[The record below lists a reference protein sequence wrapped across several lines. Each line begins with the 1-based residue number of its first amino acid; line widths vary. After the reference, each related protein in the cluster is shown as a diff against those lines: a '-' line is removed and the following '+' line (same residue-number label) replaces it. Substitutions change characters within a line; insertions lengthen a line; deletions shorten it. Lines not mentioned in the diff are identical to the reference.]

1 MKDYHIG
8 YVIFLALVAAGGG
21 FLFGYDTAVISGTIG
36 QVTQLYGLNV
46 LQQGWYVGCAL
57 VGSILGVAAA
67 GTLSDRLGRKTAMVV
82 AAIMFTLSAVGCALC
97 NTFDQLVIYRIIGG
111 VGIGVASIVCPM
123 YISEIAITQFRGR
136 LVSTYQLAITIGF
149 VAAYLAN
156 FLLLQWSH
164 MVGEGSGMW
173 HKVMVDEVYRGMLG
187 LETVPAFLFFV
198 VIFLLPESPRW
209 LIVRGNSERAK
220 GIFGRI
226 YRREADC
233 ERQVTE
239 VAESVNSEEK
249 SDVSYLFSPGIRVA
263 LIAGLCIA
271 ILGQFMG
278 VNAVLY
284 YGPKIFEDAGL
295 SSGDSLFYQV
305 LVGMVNMLTTV
316 LALLIIDKVGRKQ
329 LVYYGVTGM
338 IVSLLLIATYF
349 SFGEAWHWSSIVM
362 LVFFLLYVFF
372 TAVSISAV
380 VWVLLSE
387 MYPTR
392 VRGLAMS
399 IAGFSLWIGTYL
411 VSQLTPWLL
420 ATATPSGTFI
430 IFAVM
435 CLPYLF
441 IMWRYIPETAG
452 RSLEE
457 IERYWLDRFSA
468 EKKTK

>member
-67 GTLSDRLGRKTAMVV
+67 GTLSDRLGRKTAMIV
-82 AAIMFTLSAVGCALC
+82 AATMFTLSAVGCALC

-156 FLLLQWSH
+156 YLLLQWSH
-164 MVGEGSGMW
+164 TVGQGSGMW

-187 LETVPAFLFFV
+187 LETVPALLFFI

-209 LIVRGNSERAK
+209 LIVRGHSDSAK
-220 GIFGRI
+220 GIFSRI

-233 ERQVTE
+233 ERQVAE
-239 VAESVNSEEK
+239 VAASIHSEEK
-249 SDVSYLFSPGIRVA
+249 SDVRYLFSPGIRVA
-263 LIAGLCIA
+263 LVAGLCIA

-284 YGPKIFEDAGL
+284 YGP
-295 SSGDSLFYQV
+295 
-305 LVGMVNMLTTV
+305 VGMVNMLTTV

-349 SFGEAWHWSSIVM
+349 SFGEALHWSSIVM

-420 ATATPSGTFI
+420 EMATPSGTFI

-457 IERYWLDRFSA
+457 IERYWLDRFA
-468 EKKTK
+468 TGKND

>member
-1 MKDYHIG
+1 MKNKNYHLG
-8 YVIFLALVAAGGG
+8 YVTFLALVAAGGG

-36 QVTQLYGLNV
+36 QVTQLYHLDV
-46 LQQGWYVGCAL
+46 LQQGWYVGSAL
-57 VGSILGVAAA
+57 IGSIVGVAFA
-67 GTLSDRLGRKTAMVV
+67 GTLSDRLGRKPAMIVS
-82 AAIMFTLSAVGCALC
+82 AAMFTLSALGCALC
-97 NTFDQLVIYRIIGG
+97 ATFDQLVVYRIIGG

-123 YISEIAITQFRGR
+123 YISEIAVTQFRGR
-136 LVSTYQLAITIGF
+136 LVSTYQLAITVGF

-156 FLLLQWSH
+156 FLLLQWSRG
-164 MVGEGSGMW
+164 VGEGSGLW

-187 LETVPAFLFFV
+187 METVPALLFFI
-198 VIFLLPESPRW
+198 VIFMLPESPRW
-209 LIVRGNSERAK
+209 LILKGQDRRAK
-220 GIFGRI
+220 SIFSLI
-226 YRREADC
+226 YRREADA
-233 ERQVTE
+233 EHQVAE
-239 VAESVNSEEK
+239 VADTMRREEK
-249 SDVSYLFSPGIRVA
+249 SEVRYLFRPGIRTALVA
-263 LIAGLCIA
+263 GVCIA
-271 ILGQFMG
+271 VLGQFMG

-316 LALLIIDKVGRKQ
+316 LALCIIDKVGRKQ
-329 LVYYGVTGM
+329 LVYYGVSGM

-349 SFGEAWHWSSIVM
+349 SFGEAWHWSSVVM

-372 TAVSISAV
+372 TAVSICAV

-399 IAGFSLWIGTYL
+399 IAGFALWIATYL

-420 ATATPSGTFI
+420 SAATPSGTFI

-441 IMWRYIPETAG
+441 IMWRYIPETTG
-452 RSLEE
+452 RSLED
-457 IERYWLDRFSA
+457 IERYWLKDKR
-468 EKKTK
+468 

>member
-82 AAIMFTLSAVGCALC
+82 AATMFTLSAVGCALC

-156 FLLLQWSH
+156 YLLLQWSH
-164 MVGEGSGMW
+164 TVGEGSGLW

-209 LIVRGNSERAK
+209 LIVRGQSERAK
-220 GIFGRI
+220 G
-226 YRREADC
+226 
-233 ERQVTE
+233 
-239 VAESVNSEEK
+239 
-249 SDVSYLFSPGIRVA
+249 SDV
-263 LIAGLCIA
+263 
-271 ILGQFMG
+271 M
-278 VNAVLY
+278 
-284 YGPKIFEDAGL
+284 
-295 SSGDSLFYQV
+295 
-305 LVGMVNMLTTV
+305 M
-316 LALLIIDKVGRKQ
+316 
-329 LVYYGVTGM
+329 
-338 IVSLLLIATYF
+338 
-349 SFGEAWHWSSIVM
+349 
-362 LVFFLLYVFF
+362 
-372 TAVSISAV
+372 
-380 VWVLLSE
+380 
-387 MYPTR
+387 
-392 VRGLAMS
+392 
-399 IAGFSLWIGTYL
+399 
-411 VSQLTPWLL
+411 
-420 ATATPSGTFI
+420 
-430 IFAVM
+430 
-435 CLPYLF
+435 
-441 IMWRYIPETAG
+441 
-452 RSLEE
+452 
-457 IERYWLDRFSA
+457 
-468 EKKTK
+468 

>member
-67 GTLSDRLGRKTAMVV
+67 GTLSDRLGRKTAMIV
-82 AAIMFTLSAVGCALC
+82 AATMFTLSAVGCALC

-164 MVGEGSGMW
+164 TVGQGSGMW

-187 LETVPAFLFFV
+187 LETVPALLFFI

-209 LIVRGNSERAK
+209 LIVRGHSESAK
-220 GIFGRI
+220 GIFSRI

-233 ERQVTE
+233 ERQVAE
-239 VAESVNSEEK
+239 VAASIHSEEK
-249 SDVSYLFSPGIRVA
+249 SDVRYLFSPGIRVA
-263 LIAGLCIA
+263 LVAGLCIA

-349 SFGEAWHWSSIVM
+349 SFGEALHWSSIVM

-420 ATATPSGTFI
+420 ETATPSGTFI

-457 IERYWLDRFSA
+457 IERYWLDRFVTG
-468 EKKTK
+468 KND

>member
-67 GTLSDRLGRKTAMVV
+67 GTLSDRLGRKTAMIV
-82 AAIMFTLSAVGCALC
+82 AATMFTLSAVGCALC

-156 FLLLQWSH
+156 YLLLQWSH
-164 MVGEGSGMW
+164 TVGQGSGMW

-187 LETVPAFLFFV
+187 LETVPALLFFI

-209 LIVRGNSERAK
+209 LIVRGHSDSAK
-220 GIFGRI
+220 GIFNRI

-233 ERQVTE
+233 ERQVAE
-239 VAESVNSEEK
+239 VAASIHSEEK
-249 SDVSYLFSPGIRVA
+249 SDVRYLFSPGIRVA
-263 LIAGLCIA
+263 LVAGLCIA

-349 SFGEAWHWSSIVM
+349 SFGEALHWSSIVM

-420 ATATPSGTFI
+420 ETATPSGTFI

-457 IERYWLDRFSA
+457 IERYWLDRFA
-468 EKKTK
+468 TGKND

>member
-67 GTLSDRLGRKTAMVV
+67 GTLSDRLGRKTAMIV
-82 AAIMFTLSAVGCALC
+82 AATMFTLSAVGCALC

-156 FLLLQWSH
+156 YLLLQWSH
-164 MVGEGSGMW
+164 TVGQGSGMW

-187 LETVPAFLFFV
+187 LETVPALLFFI

-209 LIVRGNSERAK
+209 LIVRGHSESAK
-220 GIFGRI
+220 GIFSRI

-233 ERQVTE
+233 ERQVAE
-239 VAESVNSEEK
+239 VAESVHSEEK
-249 SDVSYLFSPGIRVA
+249 SDVRYLFSPGIRVA
-263 LIAGLCIA
+263 LVAGLCIA

-349 SFGEAWHWSSIVM
+349 SFGEALHWSSIVM

-420 ATATPSGTFI
+420 ETATPSGTFI

-457 IERYWLDRFSA
+457 IERYWLDRFA
-468 EKKTK
+468 TGKND

>member
-1 MKDYHIG
+1 MMKDYRFG
-8 YVIFLALVAAGGG
+8 YVLFLALVAAGGG

-36 QVTQLYGLNV
+36 QVTRLYHLDV

-57 VGSILGVAAA
+57 VGSIAGVAVA
-67 GTLSDRLGRKTAMVV
+67 GTLSDRLGRKPAMIV
-82 AAIMFTLSAVGCALC
+82 AATLFTLSAVGCALC
-97 NTFDQLVIYRIIGG
+97 NTFDQLVVYRIIGG

-156 FLLLQWSH
+156 YLLLQWSQG
-164 MVGEGSGMW
+164 VVAGQGLW
-173 HKVMVDEVYRGMLG
+173 HKVLVDEVYRGMLG
-187 LETVPAFLFFV
+187 LETVPALLFFI

-209 LIVRGNSERAK
+209 LIVRGQDRRAK
-220 GIFGRI
+220 SIFGRI
-226 YRREADC
+226 YRRQEDAA
-233 ERQVTE
+233 RQVDE
-239 VAESVNSEEK
+239 VAATLQNKEK
-249 SDVSYLFSPGIRVA
+249 SDVGYLFSRGIRTALVA
-263 LIAGLCIA
+263 GVCIA

-316 LALLIIDKVGRKQ
+316 LALLIIDRVGRKQ
-329 LVYYGVTGM
+329 LVYYGVSGM
-338 IVSLLLIATYF
+338 IVSLLLIAVYF
-349 SFGEAWHWSSIVM
+349 SFGELWHWSSLVM

-399 IAGFSLWIGTYL
+399 IAGFALWIGTYL

-420 ATATPSGTFI
+420 ANATPTGTFV

-452 RSLEE
+452 RSLED
-457 IERYWLDRFSA
+457 IERHWLRRR
-468 EKKTK
+468 K

>member
-67 GTLSDRLGRKTAMVV
+67 GTLSDRLGRKTAMIV
-82 AAIMFTLSAVGCALC
+82 AATMFTLSAVGCALC

-164 MVGEGSGMW
+164 TVGQGSGMW

-187 LETVPAFLFFV
+187 LETVPALLFFI

-209 LIVRGNSERAK
+209 LIVRGHSESAK
-220 GIFGRI
+220 GIFSRI

-233 ERQVTE
+233 ERQVAE
-239 VAESVNSEEK
+239 VAASIHSEEK
-249 SDVSYLFSPGIRVA
+249 SDVRYLFSPGIRVA
-263 LIAGLCIA
+263 LVAGLCIA

-349 SFGEAWHWSSIVM
+349 SFGEALHWSSIVM

-420 ATATPSGTFI
+420 ETATPSGTFI

-457 IERYWLDRFSA
+457 IERYWLDRFA
-468 EKKTK
+468 TGKND

>member
-36 QVTQLYGLNV
+36 QVTQLYGLDV

-67 GTLSDRLGRKTAMVV
+67 GTLSDRLGRKTAMIV
-82 AAIMFTLSAVGCALC
+82 AATMFTLSAIGCALC

-156 FLLLQWSH
+156 YLLLQWSH
-164 MVGEGSGMW
+164 GVGEGSGLW
-173 HKVMVDEVYRGMLG
+173 HKVMVAEVYRGMLG
-187 LETVPAFLFFV
+187 LETVPALLFFI

-209 LIVRGNSERAK
+209 LIVRGQIDRAK
-220 GIFGRI
+220 RIFGRI
-226 YRREADC
+226 YTREADAG
-233 ERQVTE
+233 RQVDE
-239 VAESVNSEEK
+239 VASSARSEEK
-249 SDVSYLFSPGIRVA
+249 SDVRYLFSPGIRTA
-263 LIAGLCIA
+263 LIAGVCIA

-338 IVSLLLIATYF
+338 IVSLVLIAIYF
-349 SFGEAWHWSSIVM
+349 SYGESLGWSSIVM

-399 IAGFSLWIGTYL
+399 IAGFALWIGTYL

-420 ATATPSGTFI
+420 ANATPTGTFI

-457 IERYWLDRFSA
+457 IERHW
-468 EKKTK
+468 TKRNA

>member
-164 MVGEGSGMW
+164 TVGEGSGMW

-249 SDVSYLFSPGIRVA
+249 SDVRYLFSPGIRVA

-430 IFAVM
+430 IFAIM

>member
-1 MKDYHIG
+1 MKNFNLG
-8 YVIFLALVAAGGG
+8 YVLFLSLVAAGGG
-21 FLFGYDTAVISGTIG
+21 LLFGYDTAVISGTIS
-36 QVTQLYGLNV
+36 QVTDIYGLDAM
-46 LQQGWYVGCAL
+46 QQGWYVGCAL
-57 VGSILGVAAA
+57 VGSILGVAMA
-67 GTLSDRLGRKTAMVV
+67 GKLADNYGRKPTMIL
-82 AAIMFTLSAVGCALC
+82 AALLFSASAIGCAVVS
-97 NTFDQLVIYRIIGG
+97 NFNSLVVYRIVGG

-123 YISEIAITQFRGR
+123 YISEIAVTKLRGT

-156 FLLLQWSH
+156 YALLNYSLTAPA
-164 MVGEGSGMW
+164 GEGLW
-173 HKVMVDEVYRGMLG
+173 HDITVNQVYRGMLG
-187 LETVPAFLFFV
+187 METLPALLFFV

-209 LIVRGNSERAK
+209 LIVHGKPEQAVAT
-220 GIFGRI
+220 FARI
-226 YRREADC
+226 YTAQTDAQQ
-233 ERQVTE
+233 QVE
-239 VAESVNSEEK
+239 DVKNSVGNEEK
-249 SDVSYLFSPGIRVA
+249 SDFKLLFKPGIFTA
-263 LIAGLCIA
+263 LVCGVLIA

-305 LVGMVNMLTTV
+305 LVGTVNMLTSV
-316 LALLIIDKVGRKQ
+316 LALFIIDRVGRKK
-329 LVYYGVTGM
+329 LIYYGVSGM
-338 IVSLLLIATYF
+338 IASLILIAFYF
-349 SFGEAWHWSSIVM
+349 AKGEELGISSVVM

-420 ATATPSGTFI
+420 ATITPTGTFLV
-430 IFAVM
+430 FAVM

-452 RSLEE
+452 KSLEE
-457 IERYWLDRFSA
+457 IERYWTRD
-468 EKKTK
+468 KK

>member
-36 QVTQLYGLNV
+36 QVTQLYGLNAW
-46 LQQGWYVGCAL
+46 QQGWYVGCAL

-67 GTLSDRLGRKTAMVV
+67 GTLSDRLGRKTAMIV
-82 AAIMFTLSAVGCALC
+82 AAVMFTLSAVGCALC
-97 NTFDQLVIYRIIGG
+97 NTFDQLVVYRIIGG

-156 FLLLQWSH
+156 YLLQQWSH
-164 MVGEGSGMW
+164 RVGEGSGIW

-226 YRREADC
+226 YRREADS
-233 ERQVTE
+233 EQQVAE
-239 VAESVNSEEK
+239 VAASVSSEEK
-249 SDVSYLFSPGIRVA
+249 SDVRYLFSPGIRVA
-263 LIAGLCIA
+263 LVAGTCIA

-349 SFGEAWHWSSIVM
+349 THGEAWHWSSIVM

-420 ATATPSGTFI
+420 ETATPSGTFI

-457 IERYWLDRFSA
+457 IERYWLERFASS
-468 EKKTK
+468 KND

>member
-1 MKDYHIG
+1 M
-8 YVIFLALVAAGGG
+8 FLSLVAAGGG

-36 QVTQLYGLNV
+36 QVTQLFGLDA

-57 VGSILGVAAA
+57 VGSIIGVAMA
-67 GTLSDRLGRKTAMVV
+67 GRMSDMWGRKPTMTM
-82 AAIMFTLSAVGCALC
+82 AAILFSASAIGCALC
-97 NTFDQLVIYRIIGG
+97 GDFSSLVVYRIVGG

-123 YISEIAITQFRGR
+123 FISEIAVTQFRGR
-136 LVSTYQLAITIGF
+136 LVSIYQLAITIGF

-156 FLLLQWSH
+156 FQLLNYTLTASCGDGLWNDI
-164 MVGEGSGMW
+164 MI
-173 HKVMVDEVYRGMLG
+173 KEVYRGMLG
-187 LETVPAFLFFV
+187 LETIPALLFFA
-198 VIFLLPESPRW
+198 VIFFLPESPRW
-209 LIVRGNSERAK
+209 LIVHGKADKAVST
-220 GIFGRI
+220 FGRI
-226 YRREADC
+226 YRHKDDAQL
-233 ERQVTE
+233 QVEE
-239 VAESVNSEEK
+239 VKKSINGEVK
-249 SDVSYLFSPGIRVA
+249 SDVKFLFKPGIFTA
-263 LIAGLCIA
+263 LVCGVFIA

-316 LALLIIDKVGRKQ
+316 LALFIIDKVGRKK
-329 LVYYGVTGM
+329 LVYYGVSGM
-338 IVSLLLIATYF
+338 IVSLLLIAFYF
-349 SFGEAWHWSSIVM
+349 SMGEQLHIASTVM

-420 ATATPSGTFI
+420 DTITPTGTFI
-430 IFAVM
+430 VFAVM

-441 IMWRYIPETAG
+441 IMWRFIPETAG
-452 RSLEE
+452 KSLEE
-457 IERYWLDRFSA
+457 IEKYWINRN
-468 EKKTK
+468 K